1 MTDQATATVEVPGEQ
16 FIPMGW
22 LELGEYQPPSGR
34 RIRVRAPVMFTLML
48 EDVEDPTRQD
58 VSLPCPDRGWVL
70 EQLMPQLAERLKIQ
84 ITAMADAFR
93 VSWPPE
99 GTSVAAALGDSPGLR

>member
-1 MTDQATATVEVPGEQ
+1 MPGEQ

-22 LELGEYQPPSGR
+22 LDLGEYQPPSGR
-34 RIRVRAPVMFTLML
+34 RVRVRAPVMPTIVL

-58 VSLPCPDRGWVL
+58 VVLPGPDRGWVL
-70 EQLMPQLAERLKIQ
+70 EQLMPQLAERLKTQ
-84 ITAMADAFR
+84 VTVMAKAFA

-99 GTSVAAALGDSPGLR
+99 GTSVAAALGDSPA